1 MEIGGRYRITS
12 PTLALFEQDG
22 RHIAH
27 TVPTGA
33 IVTVDTNGFDGN
45 KLVSVT
51 WDGEAVMMF
60 TQDLRSRSELV
71 KETSKKPSSPGP
83 RPTT

>member
-1 MEIGGRYRITS
+1 MDIGERYRITS

-22 RHIAH
+22 RHVAH

-33 IVTVDTNGFDGN
+33 IVALDSNGFDGN
-45 KLVSVT
+45 KLVKVT

-71 KETSKKPSSPGP
+71 KRTSKQAPKEQPLN
-83 RPTT
+83 TI

>member
-1 MEIGGRYRITS
+1 MQIGGRYRITS
-12 PTLALFEQDG
+12 PTLALFEQAG

-33 IVTVDTNGFDGN
+33 IVTVDSNGFDGN
-45 KLVSVT
+45 KLVNVT
-51 WDGEAVMMF
+51 LDGKAVMMF

-71 KETSKKPSSPGP
+71 KETPKN
-83 RPTT
+83 PTA

>member
-1 MEIGGRYRITS
+1 MEIGGRHRITS

-33 IVTVDTNGFDGN
+33 IVTVDGNGFDGN

-51 WDGEAVMMF
+51 WDGEEVMMF

-71 KETSKKPSSPGP
+71 KETSKKPHRLTP
-83 RPTT
+83 